1 MGSYISNLSFDLIF
15 INSGINVVLV
25 KRSKAKLIDVT
36 LEAPKTKFHA
46 RITEVITY
54 RTNVIRPKILLFLSI
69 FQT

>member
-36 LEAPKTKFHA
+36 LEAP
-46 RITEVITY
+46 
-54 RTNVIRPKILLFLSI
+54 
-69 FQT
+69 